1 MTTGAHTESTKKV
14 VSFLPLKITF
24 KCVYSDELHHE
35 KNDDNDHEKNDDN
48 DDDDDNDDNDNAH
61 KMKF

>member
-14 VSFLPLKITF
+14 VPFLPLKITF

-35 KNDDNDHEKNDDN
+35 KNDDNDY
-48 DDDDDNDDNDNAH
+48 DDDNDDNDNAH

>member
-14 VSFLPLKITF
+14 VPFLPLKITF

-35 KNDDNDHEKNDDN
+35 KNDDND
-48 DDDDDNDDNDNAH
+48 DDDDNDDNDNAH